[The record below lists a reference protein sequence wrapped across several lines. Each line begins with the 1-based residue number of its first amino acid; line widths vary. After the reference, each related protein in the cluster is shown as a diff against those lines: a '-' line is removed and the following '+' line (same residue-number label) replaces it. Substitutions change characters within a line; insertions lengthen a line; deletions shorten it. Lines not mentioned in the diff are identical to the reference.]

1 MVNKVNKNFLK
12 TSHYITD
19 LKLCSVRIID
29 NAKFPWIILVPK
41 RNKVTD
47 ITNLNSK
54 DQITLIKEIVF
65 CSNVMKK
72 IFKTTKLNVEKIGNI
87 VPQLH
92 IHIIARKKTDSS
104 WPLSVWVVKG
114 KSYKKTFFFLTCVM
128 FFFIDQNIIHNI
140 SLSIIFTFCSNWL
153 GH

>member
-19 LKLCSVRIID
+19 LELCSVRLID

-92 IHIIARKKTDSS
+92 IHIIARYKNDLT
-104 WPLSVWVVKG
+104 WPLSVWVKKG
-114 KSYKKTFFFLTCVM
+114 KIYSKDNLSFILSKLKKVF
-128 FFFIDQNIIHNI
+128 
-140 SLSIIFTFCSNWL
+140 
-153 GH
+153 